1 MNMASLFLNAHLH
14 RHGAIAML
22 AILTMLLCIAAP
34 AQAQFD
40 QQAKNDA
47 RLKNLTLTR
56 RSEVLASVLHARAEL
71 STYDKLMA
79 VKPEASRDSGLIFSL
94 NKLRYSILEQ
104 ANSAYFFAGP
114 TNLPA
119 EDERVYAALCADNLD
134 MFHMAWPPALS
145 DLVKFG
151 YLPHLPESPYATG
164 EWLTAAPT
172 ADPPPGS
179 VLYMAWAPQHLVFNT
194 KPALECF
201 VLAVF
206 NDKESGTRVLSKDD
220 AASQFIGDV
229 SKTLPYFPTNM
240 IYFGG
245 QDYDS

>member
-1 MNMASLFLNAHLH
+1 MLLICTNRRFH
-14 RHGAIAML
+14 RNVIVAML
-22 AILTMLLCIAAP
+22 TLFTSLLCIAMP
-34 AQAQFD
+34 AQAQLD
-40 QQAKNDA
+40 QDTKSDA
-47 RLKNLTLTR
+47 RYKNLTLTR

-71 STYDKLMA
+71 NVYDKLMA

-94 NKLRYSILEQ
+94 NKLRYSILEE

-119 EDERVYAALCADNLD
+119 EDEQVYSALCAENLD
-134 MFHMAWPPALS
+134 MFHMAWTPALD

-151 YLPHLPESPYATG
+151 YLPHLPASPYATG
-164 EWLTAAPT
+164 EWLTAPPT
-172 ADPPPGS
+172 TDPPPGS
-179 VLYMAWAPQHLVFNT
+179 VLYMAWAPKNLAFNF

-206 NDKESGTRVLSKDD
+206 NDKEFGTRVLSKDEAD
-220 AASQFIGDV
+220 EQFIGDV
-229 SKTLPYFPTNM
+229 SKTLPYFPTNV